1 MAATHSFPV
10 RVARVA
16 FWSGVFTLIA
26 LIALALLAFVLW
38 LLVVDWQVLG
48 L

>member
-1 MAATHSFPV
+1 MAATHSLPV

-16 FWSGVFTLIA
+16 LRTGVFTLIA

-38 LLVVDWQVLG
+38 ILVVDWQVLG